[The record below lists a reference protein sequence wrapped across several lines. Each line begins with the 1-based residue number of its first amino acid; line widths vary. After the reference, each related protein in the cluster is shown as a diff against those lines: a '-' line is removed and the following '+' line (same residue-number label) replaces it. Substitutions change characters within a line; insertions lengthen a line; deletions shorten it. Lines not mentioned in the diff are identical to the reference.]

1 MDDGL
6 RFDFSEN
13 EIFQALGLVVS
24 ESEAREQAAA
34 YAQQYEPGMDWA
46 TSENALLLLA
56 LGSETGRERVARIR
70 RAVQASRHEGWVQ
83 RHPSAA
89 NGDVERRWAELIATE
104 DAVWA
109 TRLSDLRQRLQQE
122 GKLPPTTRDDD
133 QT

>member
-13 EIFQALGLVVS
+13 EMFQALRLVAS

-46 TSENALLLLA
+46 TSEDALLLLA
-56 LGSETGRERVARIR
+56 LGSETAREGVERIR
-70 RAVQASRHEGWVQ
+70 RAEQASRHVGWAQ
-83 RHPSAA
+83 RHPSASSA
-89 NGDVERRWAELIATE
+89 DVERRWAELIATE
-104 DAVWA
+104 DATWA

-122 GKLPPTTRDDD
+122 GKLPPTTRD
-133 QT
+133 

>member
-13 EIFQALGLVVS
+13 EMFQALRLVVS

-46 TSENALLLLA
+46 TSDDALLLLA

-70 RAVQASRHEGWVQ
+70 RAVQASHHEGWVQ
-83 RHPSAA
+83 RHSRASSS
-89 NGDVERRWAELIATE
+89 DVERRWAELIATE
-104 DAVWA
+104 DAAWT

-122 GKLPPTTRDDD
+122 GKLPPTTRD
-133 QT
+133 